1 MEIVALKN
9 FVQDDV
15 NKIIFK
21 FVGVKPRPLTIEL
34 KTLVG
39 YFENWPGDEGDTF
52 TKYVFDEIMHC
63 CSCKCLLKGSRL
75 KAHQGMCEECEH
87 KFMRGIME
95 ANQISEGE
103 S

>member
-21 FVGVKPRPLTIEL
+21 FVGVKPRPFAIEL

-39 YFENWPGDEGDTF
+39 YFENWSGDEGATF
-52 TKYVFDEIMHC
+52 SKFVFGEILHC
-63 CSCKCLLKGSRL
+63 CSCECLLKGRSLKNTSRD
-75 KAHQGMCEECEH
+75 
-87 KFMRGIME
+87 MRKMRRIGTMRLI
-95 ANQISEGE
+95 
-103 S
+103 